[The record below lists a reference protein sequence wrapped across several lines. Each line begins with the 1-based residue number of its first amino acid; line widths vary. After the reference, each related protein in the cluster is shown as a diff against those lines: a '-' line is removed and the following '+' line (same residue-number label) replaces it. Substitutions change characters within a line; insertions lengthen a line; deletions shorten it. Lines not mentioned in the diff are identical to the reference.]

1 VSLSRF
7 LRRFWCLVVIGAV
20 FISHGAA
27 AAYVCPEQTQVV
39 LAQTLSAHHCLESKT
54 AQTSVNDGGL
64 CHASC
69 LDVEQVAQEIKLPT
83 GHTVAVLQTYPVIP
97 TARDTTIQSAWVERT
112 DIKTKEPSRSVLFCC
127 FRN

>member
-1 VSLSRF
+1 LSQF
-7 LRRFWCLVVIGAV
+7 LRRLWCLAVIGAV

-27 AAYVCPEQTQVV
+27 AAYVCPEQTQAV
-39 LAQTLSAHHCLESKT
+39 LTQSSSAHHCVETQT
-54 AQTSVNDGGL
+54 ALTRVTDAAL

-83 GHTVAVLQTYPVIP
+83 GHSVGVLHSYPVMP
-97 TARDTTIQSAWVERT
+97 TALVTTIQSAWVDRA